1 MTKAFFI
8 FSFLILACL
17 NAFSQSN
24 INDYKYIIVPNQ
36 YDFLKEND
44 RYQINSLTEF
54 LFNKYG
60 YQAYMQDEEFPQDL
74 HNNRCLG
81 LTADVINE
89 SNMFKT
95 KLRIDLIDCNGI
107 VVQSSKF
114 GESREKVFA
123 KAYNLALRDAFSTFQ
138 NMDYVYQP
146 NEAILSKVKPQ
157 STTAVAN
164 AKEQEEIARLKGEIK
179 ALKEEKVESVEVVKP
194 IAESKMVE
202 KLNVES
208 ITKET
213 TEIAVEIETI
223 SSGVLYAQP
232 IENGFQIV
240 DTTPKKVMV
249 LKNSGVKDVFTVEG
263 KKAIVYKKGDNWMY
277 SESGDILKG
286 DIINIKF

>member
-8 FSFLILACL
+8 LSFLILAYF

-24 INDYKYIIVPNQ
+24 INDYKYVIVPNQ

-44 RYQINSLTEF
+44 RYQINSLTKF

-60 YQAYMQDEEFPQDL
+60 YQAYMQDEEFPEDL

-81 LTADVINE
+81 LTVDVIND
-89 SNMFKT
+89 SGFFKT
-95 KLRIDLIDCNGI
+95 KLRIELKDCDGI

-114 GESREKVFA
+114 GESREKEYA

-138 NMDYVYQP
+138 NMDYSYLP
-146 NEAILSKVKPQ
+146 NETILSKAKQQ
-157 STTAVAN
+157 STTAVAS

-179 ALKEEKVESVEVVKP
+179 ALKEEKVEIVEDTLPGV
-194 IAESKMVE
+194 ESKKVE
-202 KLNVES
+202 ELLATTLD
-208 ITKET
+208 TKELKS
-213 TEIAVEIETI
+213 EL
-223 SSGVLYAQP
+223 LYAQP
-232 IENGFQIV
+232 IDNGFQIV
-240 DTTPKKVMV
+240 DTSPKKVMV

-286 DIINIKF
+286 VIINIKF